1 MIQYKLLMGIIS
13 ERLKNETKWGP
24 LGLPGIESFLYP
36 ISCRQGS
43 SLHDLPWTPKGG
55 FKQLLIKGEAV
66 EKPPETKLK
75 ESEHL
80 IKTRRLTTWP
90 KINGM
95 QALPT
100 V

>member
-1 MIQYKLLMGIIS
+1 MIQYKLLMEVMS

-24 LGLPGIESFLYP
+24 LGLPGIESFLSP

-43 SLHDLPWTPKGG
+43 SLLDLPWIPKDG

-66 EKPPETKLK
+66 NKPPETKLK
-75 ESEHL
+75 ESENL

-90 KINGM
+90 KINRM
-95 QALPT
+95 QALLT
-100 V
+100 L